1 MSPAVLPIR
10 RDLRP
15 GDLDRVARLHG
26 ASYAAEYGLDATFE
40 SDIAVR
46 MTAVA
51 ERGFPG
57 AREGAWIAERDGR
70 LAGFIAL
77 TDEGENRGQ
86 VRWFIVDA
94 AERGSG
100 LGRRLLRE
108 LLAAASTRDYRILE
122 LTTFS
127 ELVAAARL
135 YRDAGFSCV
144 ESAPELRWGRT
155 LEIQRYEL
163 DLQSGAIRGA
173 A

>member
-1 MSPAVLPIR
+1 MAPAELSIR
-10 RDLRP
+10 RDLGP
-15 GDLDRVARLHG
+15 GDLERVTRLHG
-26 ASYAAEYGLDATFE
+26 ASYGAEYGLDATFE
-40 SDIAVR
+40 ADIAGR
-46 MTAVA
+46 TAAVA

-57 AREGAWIAERDGR
+57 EREGAWIAERDGR

-77 TDEGENRGQ
+77 TEEGGNRGQ

-108 LLAAASTRDYRILE
+108 LLETAPAGDYRTLE
-122 LTTFS
+122 LITFS
-127 ELVAAARL
+127 ELEAAARL
-135 YRDAGFSCV
+135 YREAGFRCV
-144 ESAPELRWGRT
+144 ESAPDARWGRT

-163 DLQSGAIRGA
+163 DLESAASRGA

>member
-1 MSPAVLPIR
+1 MAPAELSIR

-26 ASYAAEYGLDATFE
+26 ASYGAEYGLDATFE
-40 SDIAVR
+40 ADVAGR
-46 MTAVA
+46 MTAAA
-51 ERGFPG
+51 EDGFPG
-57 AREGAWIAERDGR
+57 EREAAWIAERDGR

-77 TDEGENRGQ
+77 TDEGDELGR

-108 LLAAASTRDYRILE
+108 LLETAPAGDYRTLE
-122 LTTFS
+122 LITFS
-127 ELVAAARL
+127 ELEAAARL
-135 YRDAGFSCV
+135 YREAGFRCV
-144 ESAPELRWGRT
+144 ESAPDARWGRT

-163 DLQSGAIRGA
+163 DLESAARRGA